1 MDIKLTGHN
10 IEVTPGIKDHV
21 EKKIGHLSKHGA
33 KITNINVSFHIEN
46 KDQIA
51 KAIVLTPGYEF
62 FAQHK
67 SGDLYES
74 IDRLSDKLLAQLD
87 KHSWWLIH
95 F

>member
-51 KAIVLTPGYEF
+51 KAIVLTLVMSF
-62 FAQHK
+62 
-67 SGDLYES
+67 L
-74 IDRLSDKLLAQLD
+74 LSTNQVTFR
-87 KHSWWLIH
+87 IY
-95 F
+95 